1 MKKLQSKCLIFCLI
15 AALLLPTA
23 YAQESSL
30 ETSAQAAA
38 QTAMAYSEAVSVQYA
53 LWQDGEAV
61 LSGHVGVYSKT
72 ENTALTDDHLYGIG
86 SISKVYTAAAMS
98 ELVTQGKVDLDKP
111 VTTYLPDFKMADPRY
126 KDITVRML
134 LNHSS
139 GLMGSAGG
147 NSFQF
152 NGQALDYPLDHLLER
167 LSTQTLQAAPGAY
180 SVYSNDSFSLAQLV
194 IERVSGM
201 DFTQVLHKYF
211 TEPMELENTLTPW
224 DSFDRDRL
232 ARTYLG
238 AETRHTPAE
247 TLAVLG
253 TGGIYANANDLAQF
267 GIHLSCIDRLMG
279 DEYASGMW
287 PEDSEGDALAYGLGW
302 DSVHMFPFSQ
312 NGIQALVKGGDT
324 LAYHAGLVVL
334 PEYNMSC
341 AVLSSGGNSIMNELA
356 AARILI
362 DALKEQGVEIKED
375 AALDKAEF
383 AAMPEEL
390 TKLSGMYGTSTL
402 VYQVGV
408 EKDGSFSL
416 EIFGSGKP
424 LTAKYCADG
433 SFRDE
438 ENSMLF
444 RLIPEE
450 NGQVYLY
457 QKVYSPLPGLT
468 TMCNAS
474 YVAQRLP
481 EYTPDAA
488 TQAAWTAREGKGYV
502 QIDEHYSSALYGLS
516 GVYAGVSFATSPSG
530 YMISNQLTGPDEATP
545 FVQIPGVGSR
555 DSSVIECY
563 DKDGVEYLRINGC
576 NYMDAEYVNDIYPGS
591 ASRCTIQPG
600 ESAHW
605 YWTGDAAG
613 KTMTV
618 QVPEKGGFYVYDA
631 AMQLV
636 ASSWLYGDTSVVLP
650 QDGAVVFAG
659 DVGQAFHITLK

>member
-1 MKKLQSKCLIFCLI
+1 
-15 AALLLPTA
+15 
-23 YAQESSL
+23 
-30 ETSAQAAA
+30 
-38 QTAMAYSEAVSVQYA
+38 
-53 LWQDGEAV
+53 
-61 LSGHVGVYSKT
+61 
-72 ENTALTDDHLYGIG
+72 
-86 SISKVYTAAAMS
+86 
-98 ELVTQGKVDLDKP
+98 
-111 VTTYLPDFKMADPRY
+111 
-126 KDITVRML
+126 
-134 LNHSS
+134 
-139 GLMGSAGG
+139 
-147 NSFQF
+147 
-152 NGQALDYPLDHLLER
+152 
-167 LSTQTLQAAPGAY
+167 
-180 SVYSNDSFSLAQLV
+180 
-194 IERVSGM
+194 M

-488 TQAAWTAREGKGYV
+488 TQAAWTAREGKSYV